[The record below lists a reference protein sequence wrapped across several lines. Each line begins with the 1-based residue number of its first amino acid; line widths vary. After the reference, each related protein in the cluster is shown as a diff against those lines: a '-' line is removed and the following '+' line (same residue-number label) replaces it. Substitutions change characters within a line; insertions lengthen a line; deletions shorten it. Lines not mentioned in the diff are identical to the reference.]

1 MPSDLTSSGA
11 TDDDIEGEGDGDA
24 IDLLTTDHE
33 EVKQLFAEYDEL
45 VSDDADAEERK
56 ALALQ
61 ICDALTAHATIE
73 EEIFYPA
80 ARDAID
86 DRDLLDE
93 AEAEHASAKDLI
105 EQIRGMDIGDARF
118 DATLRLLQEAI
129 DHHVHEEEGELFPLV
144 QEAGL
149 DLQALGEQ
157 MMQRREE
164 VLAELEE
171 GQAD

>member
-1 MPSDLTSSGA
+1 MPSDIISSGTA
-11 TDDDIEGEGDGDA
+11 DDDLQDDGDA

-45 VSDDADAEERK
+45 VSDEADAEDRE

-61 ICDALTAHATIE
+61 ICDALTAHTTIE

-86 DRDLLDE
+86 DKDLLDE
-93 AEAEHASAKDLI
+93 AVAEHASAKDLI
-105 EQIRGMDIGDARF
+105 EQIRGMDADDAQY
-118 DATLRLLQEAI
+118 DATVRLLQEAI
-129 DHHVHEEEGELFPLV
+129 DHHVHEEEGELFPRV
-144 QEAGL
+144 QETGI

-171 GQAD
+171 GEAG